1 MNRQAPAVRSTRQR
15 AAVSTLL
22 GRIEDFRT
30 AQEIHEELRRNGD
43 SIGLTTVY
51 RSLQA
56 LADTGEVDVLR
67 TASGEAMY
75 RRCATATHH
84 HHLVCRRCGTTVEIE
99 GPAVESWTPA
109 GRRAQRI
116 LRGQPHPGRLRALL
130 GLQRPLNPAAGR
142 PPSVLRGALGLRVS
156 AAPREKCGAC
166 LHSECVE
173 CRSTL
178 PRLQAGPNRHV
189 ATLGD
194 CARHKNSPPN
204 GRSYRLPGNC
214 HPFG

>member
-15 AAVSTLL
+15 AAVSALL
-22 GRIEDFRT
+22 SRIEDFRT

-67 TASGEAMY
+67 AASGEAMY

-99 GPAVESWTPA
+99 GPAVESWTRQVA
-109 GRRAQRI
+109 ERNGFAEVSHT
-116 LRGQPHPGRLRALL
+116 LDVF
-130 GLQRPLNPAAGR
+130 GLC
-142 PPSVLRGALGLRVS
+142 S
-156 AAPREKCGAC
+156 AC
-166 LHSECVE
+166 S
-173 CRSTL
+173 
-178 PRLQAGPNRHV
+178 
-189 ATLGD
+189 
-194 CARHKNSPPN
+194 AR
-204 GRSYRLPGNC
+204 
-214 HPFG
+214 